1 MTGRNIVNL
10 DIKLNMNAY
19 LRSIGRTSPE
29 ERGKLRSWIKSAGTA
44 YANPWDLYDEYG
56 RPLDFISAYR
66 VVNAAI
72 DDRLSFA
79 SQDELLQGLEEEALP
94 F

>member
-1 MTGRNIVNL
+1 MNL
-10 DIKLNMNAY
+10 DVKLKMNDY
-19 LRSIGRTSPE
+19 LRSVDRTTPE

-56 RPLDFISAYR
+56 RPLGFISAYR

-72 DDRLSFA
+72 DDSLSPVF
-79 SQDELLQGLEEEALP
+79 QDELLQWLEDEDLP

>member
-1 MTGRNIVNL
+1 MNL
-10 DIKLNMNAY
+10 DGKLKMNDY
-19 LRSIGRTSPE
+19 LRSIGRTTPE
-29 ERGKLRSWIKSAGTA
+29 ERGNLRSWIKSAGTA

-72 DDRLSFA
+72 DGSLSLA
-79 SQDELLQGLEEEALP
+79 SQDELLQGLEDEALP